1 MRRSFSKMDSVSRP
15 ESGVPKKP
23 SVTIA
28 SNVFPVRCLLMVCAG
43 QTFQSMRLRS
53 FGLRMSSLTS
63 HVVFSLEPAICL
75 ASISEPTIVRSRC
88 KRAASMATVPPPQNG
103 SSNAFFGIAKFTI
116 MRASF
121 GGSMPVFVSRNGR
134 P

>member
-53 FGLRMSSLTS
+53 FGLRMSSFTS
-63 HVVFSLEPAICL
+63 QAVFSLDPAICP
-75 ASISEPTIVRSRC
+75 ASISEPTMVRSRC
-88 KRAASMATVPPPQNG
+88 KRAASIMTVPPPQNG
-103 SSNAFFGIAKFTI
+103 SNNALFGVAKLTI
-116 MRASF
+116 IRANF
-121 GGSMPVFVSRNGR
+121 GGNMPVFVSRNGR